1 MIKMGT
7 TPETIQNGESSLEN
21 IDLKNL
27 KKSVIK
33 ECERLKIDLFYKEKE
48 GKAIYNMQSVN
59 TYLQNLSQK
68 DIVSYGV
75 PVIAL
80 QIFFETKG
88 IDIGKIDGIN
98 GPQFRAWIRDYQEQ
112 HNLAQTGRINQ
123 ETWTHIQSEINE
135 PIITQENQN
144 HQKEAND
151 KPQWAYQLTGIRKDG
166 DDDYYDNYV
175 QGITDI
181 CKWYGTTQG
190 NCLIQFD
197 IGTTQDLNPLTRIQI
212 TDIQYNN
219 NNYQISFIEKNK
231 DEQTQLLSE
240 LLPNIKGFDIWSKN
254 IQPPEE
260 LQGFM
265 LYDHKQPF
273 FYTDDLS

>member
-33 ECERLKIDLFYKEKE
+33 ECERLKIDLFYQEKE

-88 IDIGKIDGIN
+88 IDIGKIDGIE
-98 GPQFRAWIRDYQEQ
+98 GPKFIAWIKEYQKQ
-112 HNLAQTGRINQ
+112 HHLTPTGRIDQ
-123 ETWTHIQSEINE
+123 QTWTHIQNE
-135 PIITQENQN
+135 MNESVITQGNQN
-144 HQKEAND
+144 HQKEANN
-151 KPQWAYQLTGIRKDG
+151 KPQWAYQLTGMRKNG
-166 DDDYYDNYV
+166 SDYFD

-219 NNYQISFIEKNK
+219 DNYQISFIEKNK
-231 DEQTQLLSE
+231 NEQTQLLSE

-254 IQPPEE
+254 IQPPE
-260 LQGFM
+260 LQGFRQNFDI
-265 LYDHKQPF
+265 YDHKQPL